1 MSAPFMGEVRVF
13 AGTFAPRDWAFCNG
27 QSLTISQYDALYALL
42 GTTYG
47 GDGVNTFKL
56 PDAQGRVPVGQGT
69 GPGLTTRVLGQTF
82 GTETVTLLTP
92 QIPAHTHTVSVSNTA
107 ANLNTPSGQLIG
119 QGYHYQSPT
128 ISTGRTG
135 QLLPN
140 AVVAIGG
147 SQPHEN
153 MMPFL
158 AMSFILCLQGIF
170 PSRN

>member
-27 QSLTISQYDALYALL
+27 QSLAISQYDALYALL

-47 GDGVNTFKL
+47 GDGVNTFNA
-56 PDAQGRVPVGQGT
+56 PDARGRIPVGQGA
-69 GPGLTTRVLGQTF
+69 GPGLTARVQGQMY
-82 GTETVTLLTP
+82 GTETVTLLTT
-92 QIPAHTHTVSVSNTA
+92 QMPAHTHQASVSNTA
-107 ANLNTPSGQLIG
+107 ANLNAPAGNLIG
-119 QGYHYQSPT
+119 QGYHYLPPT
-128 ISTGRTG
+128 TTAGRTA

-140 AVVAIGG
+140 AVGTTGG

>member
-27 QSLTISQYDALYALL
+27 QSLAISQNDALYALI

-47 GDGVNTFKL
+47 GDGVNTFNL
-56 PDAQGRVPVGQGT
+56 PEARGRVPVGQGA
-69 GPGLTTRVLGQTF
+69 GPGLTSRVLGQSY
-82 GTETVTLLTP
+82 GSETVTLTVNEL
-92 QIPAHTHTVSVSNTA
+92 PAHTHPALVSNSA
-107 ANLNTPSGQLIG
+107 ANLTAPAGNLIG
-119 QGYHYQSPT
+119 QGYHYLP
-128 ISTGRTG
+128 STTPANRVG

-140 AVVAIGG
+140 AIDSTGG
-147 SQPHEN
+147 TQPHEN

-158 AMSFILCLQGIF
+158 CMSFILCLQGIF

>member
-13 AGTFAPRDWAFCNG
+13 AGTFAPIDWVFCNG
-27 QSLTISQYDALYALL
+27 QSLAISQYDALYALL

-47 GDGVNTFKL
+47 GDGVNTFNA
-56 PDAQGRVPVGQGT
+56 PDARGRIPVGQGT
-69 GPGLTTRVLGQTF
+69 GPGLTARIQGQMY
-82 GTETVTLLTP
+82 GTETVTLLST
-92 QIPAHTHTVSVSNTA
+92 QIPAHTHTVAVSNTE
-107 ANLNTPSGQLIG
+107 ANLNTPSGQLVG
-119 QGYHYQSPT
+119 QGYHYFAPT
-128 ISTGRTG
+128 TPVQRTG

-140 AVVAIGG
+140 AIGNTGG
-147 SQPHEN
+147 SQSHEN

>member
-27 QSLTISQYDALYALL
+27 QSLAISQYDALYALL

-47 GDGVNTFKL
+47 GDGVNTFNA
-56 PDAQGRVPVGQGT
+56 PDARGRVPVGQGT
-69 GPGLTTRVLGQTF
+69 GPGLTARVQGQTY
-82 GTETVTLLTP
+82 GTETVTLLTT
-92 QIPAHTHTVSVSNTA
+92 QIPAHTHQALVSNTA

-119 QGYHYQSPT
+119 QGLHYLA
-128 ISTGRTG
+128 STETANRVA
-135 QLLPN
+135 QMLPN
-140 AVVAIGG
+140 TGGTAGG